1 MPHHAVECRA
11 VRETPVTTAPIN
23 TLQMYTLIITCIVV
37 RLVITH
43 RRNQEKEQTTMSGP
57 GRPGGGTDGRT
68 HQSCPRTKSAQN
80 MVPCAA
86 QYTGHTAQL
95 SMPAAAAPSAA
106 TTATSRATYH
116 SDRQGLLRQQCSGT
130 AARTSPMRNGGGFP
144 ASKPSTRL
152 FMSSV
157 ALAAASST

>member
-1 MPHHAVECRA
+1 
-11 VRETPVTTAPIN
+11 
-23 TLQMYTLIITCIVV
+23 
-37 RLVITH
+37 
-43 RRNQEKEQTTMSGP
+43 MSGP

-68 HQSCPRTKSAQN
+68 YQSCPRTKSAQN

-95 SMPAAAAPSAA
+95 SMPAAAAAPSAA

-144 ASKPSTRL
+144 ASKAASTRPRPL
-152 FMSSV
+152 MMSSSV
-157 ALAAASST
+157 AFAAAS

>member
-1 MPHHAVECRA
+1 
-11 VRETPVTTAPIN
+11 
-23 TLQMYTLIITCIVV
+23 
-37 RLVITH
+37 
-43 RRNQEKEQTTMSGP
+43 
-57 GRPGGGTDGRT
+57 
-68 HQSCPRTKSAQN
+68 

-144 ASKPSTRL
+144 ASKASTCRL
-152 FMSSV
+152 LSSSV
-157 ALAAASST
+157 PFATTSST